1 MPPSTWA
8 CVVTVDADASSYQL
22 GPPHDA
28 PSTPLRAASQDGGTR
43 APPARTSGVRALGSS
58 STTTVQDRLW
68 GDFGPDGIGSSAPDS
83 MSNDRVAFGCSS
95 PYPTPQF
102 ESLAFGSICTFNC
115 LLNTPK
121 PLTVAIDQNFSGFEF
136 HGDRLEICEHQGI
149 VGTDAFQQNCGGV
162 DSSPGGRDPSPP
174 RDVSSVCYDTRCHCF
189 DILLDWWWYTTGFFH
204 SLENCDCFGQGMSG
218 LSPLGFTSQTGISP
232 FSMKRVSC
240 WYSYRG
246 LVKDIS
252 LTTIM
257 KGYLHKRRKSRTA
270 LTRVI
275 LFSCTRIIWVTS
287 ISTALSMLAQAV
299 DSVLWLAGIC
309 TQSILVPIDIRLR
322 SHILIGV
329 LLRNGRSAPRVDLIL
344 ALIRALL
351 ISNILLL
358 IVLQQPTLHDLM
370 TGDTA
375 SQILTSISSVLVS
388 HFMLNLQD
396 AYKRSSEI
404 CVWYNSLCASQSI
417 ISSGLSFVP
426 ALGSIAAHIDDTVLE
441 TPVAEINDSSYVLAE
456 NTRWKV
462 HVPEESCISHDVKH
476 VDDLTHTPRDRLYVP
491 LHYYAPRAEPGQVP
505 PEVFVDVLYFEQ
517 RWEKTHRLGQR
528 RRTFGAARGHTHGRT
543 QTSSRMQEGF
553 PRMTWEISD
562 VVDDVTRLQNYPLP
576 LITSDKA
583 EGEGKAFNIT
593 SWVETGATYYS
604 RGLTELT

>member
-22 GPPHDA
+22 GPPHDD

-68 GDFGPDGIGSSAPDS
+68 GDFGPGGIGSSAPDS

-121 PLTVAIDQNFSGFEF
+121 HLTVAIDQNLSGLEF
-136 HGDRLEICEHQGI
+136 HDDRLEICEHQGI
-149 VGTDAFQQNCGGV
+149 VGTDAFQDCGGV

-174 RDVSSVCYDTRCHCF
+174 RDVSS
-189 DILLDWWWYTTGFFH
+189 WWWYTTGFFH

-232 FSMKRVSC
+232 FSVKRVSC

-246 LVKDIS
+246 LVNYVDIS

-299 DSVLWLAGIC
+299 DSVPWFAGIC

-322 SHILIGV
+322 SHIYAF
-329 LLRNGRSAPRVDLIL
+329 RFTGRSAPRVDLIL

-351 ISNILLL
+351 IFNILLL

-375 SQILTSISSVLVS
+375 SQILTPISSVLVS

-396 AYKRSSEI
+396 TYKRSSEI
-404 CVWYNSLCASQSI
+404 CVWDNSLCASQSI

-441 TPVAEINDSSYVLAE
+441 TLVAEIDNSSYVLAE

-491 LHYYAPRAEPGQVP
+491 LHYYAPRAEPGPAP
-505 PEVFVDVLYFEQ
+505 PEVFVDVLDFEQ
-517 RWEKTHRLGQR
+517 R
-528 RRTFGAARGHTHGRT
+528 
-543 QTSSRMQEGF
+543 GF
-553 PRMTWEISD
+553 PRMAWEISD
-562 VVDDVTRLQNYPLP
+562 VVDDVTRLQNYLLP

-593 SWVETGATYYS
+593 SWVETGATYYP